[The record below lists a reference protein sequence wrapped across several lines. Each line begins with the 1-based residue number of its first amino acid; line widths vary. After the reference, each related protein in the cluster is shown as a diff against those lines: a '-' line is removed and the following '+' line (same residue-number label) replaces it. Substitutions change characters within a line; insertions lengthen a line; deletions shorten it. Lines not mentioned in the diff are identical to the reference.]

1 MRANTMDFTGLR
13 IVCPRRSSR
22 TQASLPLI
30 HLLPLPSCRR
40 KAVEDCP
47 WIPLHPCSASLL
59 LLRRLQ
65 NLLHPALHRP
75 ELAPTQKNGMGS
87 GGVCRKSSTRSSICR
102 ACSPGVRSLTSLGSP
117 PPLRPKVLEPTVID
131 ASSRQTPIQHPK
143 EFSSSASTTIPRS
156 GVTRDR
162 SHGRPLS
169 TVSITSISSTNSE
182 DSLPGLA
189 FHSADNSASPVGSSK
204 SSGSQHKR
212 HRRPSRLRRD
222 LLSTS
227 TSGAAL
233 PPQVDLS
240 SVQSLG
246 SSGSSR
252 YALPHSPISPIR
264 EAHDTPI
271 PPDRDFVT
279 PA

>member
-1 MRANTMDFTGLR
+1 MLTWY
-13 IVCPRRSSR
+13 C
-22 TQASLPLI
+22 
-30 HLLPLPSCRR
+30 
-40 KAVEDCP
+40 
-47 WIPLHPCSASLL
+47 
-59 LLRRLQ
+59 
-65 NLLHPALHRP
+65 
-75 ELAPTQKNGMGS
+75 
-87 GGVCRKSSTRSSICR
+87 
-102 ACSPGVRSLTSLGSP
+102 RSLTSLGSP
-117 PPLRPKVLEPTVID
+117 PPLQPKVLEPAVMD
-131 ASSRQTPIQHPK
+131 ASSRQTPAPNPRD
-143 EFSSSASTTIPRS
+143 FSSTTSTAIPRS

-169 TVSITSISSTNSE
+169 TISITSISSTNSE
-182 DSLPGLA
+182 ESIPGLA
-189 FHSADNSASPVGSSK
+189 FHSVDSSASPVGSSK
-204 SSGSQHKR
+204 SSGSLHKR

-227 TSGAAL
+227 TSGSAL

-271 PPDRDFVT
+271 PSDRDFVT